1 MVIKNPRKKS
11 SKIKYTYNSYIK
23 IFQLS
28 VKWLFLINHETYLY
42 ISGRRQSEK
51 LTHLTQKKLG
61 GIILGRRS

>member
-42 ISGRRQSEK
+42 IFGAKFSLKG
-51 LTHLTQKKLG
+51 TYNAN
-61 GIILGRRS
+61 

>member
-1 MVIKNPRKKS
+1 MIKNLTSMVIKNLRKKS

-42 ISGRRQSEK
+42 IFEAKFSLKG
-51 LTHLTQKKLG
+51 TYNAN
-61 GIILGRRS
+61 